1 MENRQLSH
9 DLGQSDPIFAAM
21 GVPKIINNIS
31 EWMIDN
37 MQSRLSKGPILSIA
51 AALFSIYAFEVL
63 KKKLESVDELCFFS
77 RLQPL
82 SKTKIQKEKSYISNY
97 AYTQT
102 LSI

>member
-97 AYTQT
+97 AYTLT

>member
-9 DLGQSDPIFAAM
+9 DLGQSDPIFAVM

-97 AYTQT
+97 AYTLT

>member
-21 GVPKIINNIS
+21 GVPKIIINIS

-97 AYTQT
+97 AYTLT

>member
-37 MQSRLSKGPILSIA
+37 MQSRLSKGPILSNA
-51 AALFSIYAFEVL
+51 AASFSIYAFEVL
-63 KKKLESVDELCFFS
+63 KKELESVDELCLFS
-77 RLQPL
+77 RLQPYV
-82 SKTKIQKEKSYISNY
+82 KDKNTKGEKLYK
-97 AYTQT
+97 
-102 LSI
+102 